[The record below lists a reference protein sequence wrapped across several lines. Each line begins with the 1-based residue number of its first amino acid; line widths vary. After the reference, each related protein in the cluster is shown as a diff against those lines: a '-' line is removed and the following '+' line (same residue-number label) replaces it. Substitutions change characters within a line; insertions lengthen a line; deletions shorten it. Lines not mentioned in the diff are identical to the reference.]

1 LNRIFEFKTEPERKR
16 AKLENEGNSEEQKR
30 IPSEPLVSGKMEVRR
45 HGNGK
50 LVLDMTYESGSMG
63 KSAVVELSQ
72 YFKNRLNLKNPT
84 ETCTNAK

>member
-1 LNRIFEFKTEPERKR
+1 V
-16 AKLENEGNSEEQKR
+16 KLENEGNSEEQKI

-45 HGNGK
+45 QNGK

-84 ETCTNAK
+84 ETCTNTK

>member
-1 LNRIFEFKTEPERKR
+1 
-16 AKLENEGNSEEQKR
+16 
-30 IPSEPLVSGKMEVRR
+30 MEVRR

>member
-1 LNRIFEFKTEPERKR
+1 LKRLFNFKTEPERKR
-16 AKLENEGNSEEQKR
+16 AKLENEGDSEEQK
-30 IPSEPLVSGKMEVRR
+30 IISSEPLVSGKMEVRCQ
-45 HGNGK
+45 NGK

-84 ETCTNAK
+84 ETCTSAK